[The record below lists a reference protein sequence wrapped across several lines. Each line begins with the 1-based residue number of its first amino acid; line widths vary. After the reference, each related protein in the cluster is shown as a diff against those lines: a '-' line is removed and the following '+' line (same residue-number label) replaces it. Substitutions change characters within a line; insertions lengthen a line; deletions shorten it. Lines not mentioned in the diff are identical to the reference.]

1 MRALDNEKD
10 LLIKKM
16 LEKDQLISK
25 KADDVF
31 QDFFE
36 RGIKME
42 EEKVVKMD
50 EHKNKNIRKK
60 KILAAVASLMVVFV
74 AANVYAGTMGYNN
87 IFFMIKNMFEKT
99 EVTNKDD
106 ILTDRDLTISY
117 QSIETS
123 DGLKIQ
129 VNRLVVKN
137 NEAVLYMNIDKTN
150 TSVNPARCIVHDITD
165 GRNDLIG
172 NEAISNP
179 KNEARFEAQISLI
192 GMKNNT
198 NLLNIQLQ
206 DDNYNNIV
214 ELELDIA
221 NKTISI
227 VGGTAKELE
236 KISEVELK
244 EVLGNYIRIFMYE
257 DLDLVLK
264 EIHTEQQYINEGIV
278 DIALNYLT
286 QEKNVY
292 SAERSR
298 VNSIIKELTGED
310 ITEVLPVSNVY
321 VTYDKKTDSYNYFVK
336 TKGRKALCL
345 EVTDLKYSD
354 GIYTATFIYCYPTEE
369 DYKKGNVENLQLF
382 SATMK
387 LKINSDYEYAK
398 YCMVDYKNIER
409 KKIDNNSQSIVN
421 TNENTV
427 TNTVNNNTV
436 TNTLNNN
443 TVTNTVNNTTVNNTV
458 TNTVANNHTHKYT
471 VVESSGNTTIDGT
484 HTVRCSICGAEKQEP
499 HNFGKW
505 WTINNGTAWT
515 LWCKDCKTYVYTTDY
530 NFVKKHSEYGMEPG
544 VNSETNTVSNDQVND
559 YSNVNNYAS
568 TMKWTEYWAP
578 GIKFQYPTEFN
589 LEEEGGYYRGNRP
602 GEISTR
608 INGRAVGINP
618 DTKEI
623 IDSSLVIYVYEPIS
637 SNEDVNKYKYNTN
650 GMEKPSITANGLK
663 WYCESKEGKEFPYVD
678 SYVNIDYFD
687 DGSYTIQKIEF
698 CTDNRDNFKI
708 TNIENW
714 LFGTVKL
721 TSY

>member
-1 MRALDNEKD
+1 
-10 LLIKKM
+10 
-16 LEKDQLISK
+16 
-25 KADDVF
+25 
-31 QDFFE
+31 
-36 RGIKME
+36 ME

-50 EHKNKNIRKK
+50 EHKSKSIRKK

-74 AANVYAGTMGYNN
+74 AANVYAGTMGYDN

-129 VNRLVVKN
+129 VNRLVVKD

-150 TSVNPARCIVHDITD
+150 TNVNPARCIVHDITD

-172 NEAISNP
+172 NESISNS
-179 KNEARFEAQISLI
+179 KNEDRFEAQISLI

-198 NLLNIQLQ
+198 NILKIELQ
-206 DDNYNNIV
+206 DDNYNSIV

-227 VGGTAKELE
+227 VGVTAKELE

-244 EVLGNYIRIFMYE
+244 EVLGNYIRIFMFE
-257 DLDLVLK
+257 DLGSVVK
-264 EIHTEQQYINEGIV
+264 EVHTEQEYRNECIV
-278 DIALNYLT
+278 DIALDYLT

-292 SAERSR
+292 SADRSN
-298 VNSIIKELTGED
+298 VNSIIKEVTGEE
-310 ITEVLPVSNVY
+310 ITDVLPLSNLIIK
-321 VTYDKKTDSYNYFVK
+321 YDKNTDSYNYFTK

-354 GIYTATFIYCYPTEE
+354 GVYTATFTYCYPTEE

-398 YCMVDYKNIER
+398 YCMVDYENIER

-427 TNTVNNNTV
+427 TNIVNNNTV

-443 TVTNTVNNTTVNNTV
+443 TVTNTINNTTVTNTV
-458 TNTVANNHTHKYT
+458 TNNTSANTVANNHTHKYT
-471 VVESSGNTTIDGT
+471 VVESIGHTTIDGT
-484 HTVRCSICGAEKQEP
+484 HTMKCSICGDEKQEP

-515 LWCKDCKTYVYTTDY
+515 LWCKDCKTYVYTMDY
-530 NFVKKHSEYGMEPG
+530 NFVKKHSEYGMEPIEKS
-544 VNSETNTVSNDQVND
+544 SETKILDDDINAFLTNEELIEKYNKGAENLDTEFFVKDFESYKSNNNSMNLTNEKISEIAEKGFEESAKRIASEGA
-559 YSNVNNYAS
+559 SNIETETIKLEEIIPNNYFTRKYS
-568 TMKWTEYWAP
+568 ERD
-578 GIKFQYPTEFN
+578 IKYYDLKMRAYVVTRTN
-589 LEEEGGYYRGNRP
+589 EEGCGVKIYIDP
-602 GEISTR
+602 TTALI
-608 INGRAVGINP
+608 VG
-618 DTKEI
+618 
-623 IDSSLVIYVYEPIS
+623 
-637 SNEDVNKYKYNTN
+637 
-650 GMEKPSITANGLK
+650 
-663 WYCESKEGKEFPYVD
+663 GKA
-678 SYVNIDYFD
+678 
-687 DGSYTIQKIEF
+687 
-698 CTDNRDNFKI
+698 
-708 TNIENW
+708 
-714 LFGTVKL
+714 FGD
-721 TSY
+721 